1 MICITCRFYRLII
14 LFQTIR
20 YTYSI
25 TFVKRNR
32 EVAIYVSV
40 MFAFVE
46 MRRGLYLLCIKY

>member
-46 MRRGLYLLCIKY
+46 MRRGLYLLCTKY